1 MLDNNVYLETG
12 MEAIVDTV
20 KDFIAGEI
28 MHGSVKGA
36 LDPELH
42 LLEEG
47 VLDSLGLQQLITFL
61 EEKYNITVDDEDL
74 LPENF
79 ATVNAIAELISKQV

>member
-1 MLDNNVYLETG
+1 MV
-12 MEAIVDTV
+12 AIVETV
-20 KDFIAGEI
+20 KDFITREI
-28 MHGSVKGA
+28 MHGSVQGS
-36 LDPELH
+36 LDPELN

-61 EEKYNITVDDEDL
+61 EEKYSITVDDEDL